1 METSKQ
7 ESKAPTKSLGFMTL
21 DGIQYT
27 RRGIKYPEMLY
38 WRYDDGEYYCNDIQ
52 NHELGIEASRSGFS
66 NDKEYF
72 AATEPIPDELCDQGR
87 AAPKTEIKIT
97 PKFQVGELVWY
108 RNYSP
113 NTSFPCE
120 IIDFTITNE
129 MQVIYDVQV
138 VGNEPTFTAGEI
150 SLCKVRP

>member
-27 RRGIKYPEMLY
+27 RRGIIYPEVLY
-38 WRYDDGEYYCNDIQ
+38 WRYDDGEYYCLSTE
-52 NHELGIEASRSGFS
+52 NHELGIGGDRSSFS

-97 PKFQVGELVWY
+97 PKFQIGELVWFKY
-108 RNYSP
+108 
-113 NTSFPCE
+113 NTTKTYLPCE
-120 IIDFTITNE
+120 ITDFTITNE
-129 MQVIYDVQV
+129 MQVIYDMQAVDS
-138 VGNEPTFTAGEI
+138 ECTFAAVENR
-150 SLCKVRP
+150 LCKVRP